1 MTMAIERTTIK
12 VKKGARPNSPILI
25 VGLPGIGNVGK
36 LVAEHLRKELK
47 AERIATLYSPHFPH
61 QALMLKN
68 GSVRLVS
75 NRFYLAKSPKKGGSD
90 IIILTGD
97 TQAVSPEGQYEV
109 NSRIV
114 EFFAKR
120 LKGSFIYTVGG
131 YNLGEPIV
139 KEPRV
144 FGNAT
149 SGKVIKGFKSTNVI
163 FGKSR
168 GVIWGSAGLIIAF
181 AKMKGLDGLCIMGEV
196 GPFDIDASAAKAVI
210 TTLSKKLGL
219 EIHTQN
225 LDKMIEQTAKLVR
238 ELEKQAGMPAPLES
252 GTEAGSKE
260 HRPSYIR

>member
-1 MTMAIERTTIK
+1 MITKTVIK
-12 VKKGARPNSPILI
+12 VRKGAKPNKPIMI

-47 AERIATLYSPHFPH
+47 AKRIATLYSPHFPH
-61 QALMLKN
+61 QALMLKD

-75 NRFYLAKSPKKGGSD
+75 NRFYLAKAPKKGGSD

-109 NSRIV
+109 NSKIID
-114 EFFAKR
+114 FFKR
-120 LKGSFIYTVGG
+120 GLNGSFVYTIGG
-131 YNLGEPIV
+131 YNLGEPIT

-149 SGKVIKGFKSTNVI
+149 TKSVISEFKNTNVI

-168 GVIWGSAGLIIAF
+168 GIIWGSAGLIIAF
-181 AKMKGLDGLCIMGEV
+181 AKMKKIDGICMMGEV

-225 LDKMIEQTAKLVR
+225 LDKMIEKTAKLVR
-238 ELEKQAGMPAPLES
+238 ELEKQAGMPAMLES
-252 GTEAGSKE
+252 GTDSSSSE

>member
-1 MTMAIERTTIK
+1 MAIDKTVIR
-12 VKKGARPNSPILI
+12 VRKGTKPNKPILV

-36 LVAEHLRKELK
+36 LVAEHLKKELK
-47 AERIATLYSPHFPH
+47 AKRIATLYSPHFPH
-61 QALMLKN
+61 QVLMLKS
-68 GSVRLVS
+68 GTVRIVS

-109 NSRIV
+109 NTKIV
-114 EFFAKR
+114 NFFNRR
-120 LKGSFIYTVGG
+120 LNGSFIYTIGG
-131 YNLGEPIV
+131 YNLGEPIA

-149 SGKVIKGFKSTNVI
+149 SAAVIKQFKGTNVI

-168 GVIWGSAGLIIAF
+168 GIIWGSAGLIIGF
-181 AKMKGLDGLCIMGEV
+181 AKMKKMDGICMMGEV
-196 GPFDIDASAAKAVI
+196 GPFDIDAAAAKAVI

-238 ELEKQAGMPAPLES
+238 EIEKQAGMPAQLES
-252 GTEAGSKE
+252 GPSGPSSDN
-260 HRPSYIR
+260 RPSYIR